1 MESFLTYS
9 WSKFIFGNKREKH
22 GNKRV
27 FLPHQQ
33 NTCFHWAE
41 ITDMQLHI
49 FSMLS

>member
-1 MESFLTYS
+1 MESNARLRNLFMF
-9 WSKFIFGNKREKH
+9 WQKEREACK
-22 GNKRV
+22 KRV

-49 FSMLS
+49 FSTHS